1 VKSASFYLGCFPI
14 SATFCGQNW
23 RAAAVCIIIL
33 KENSLLS
40 DLIKIESW
48 LSLSPSRRWQS
59 SILQHRNPWLLAVSS
74 WDEFGLLRKN
84 NENEGI
90 SKYIQL

>member
-1 VKSASFYLGCFPI
+1 MYHK
-14 SATFCGQNW
+14 
-23 RAAAVCIIIL
+23 IL

-48 LSLSPSRRWQS
+48 LSLSPSWRWQS
-59 SILQHRNPWLLAVSS
+59 SIPQHRNPWLLAISS